1 MGFVPKNKRVVKI
14 KHVKLSDATTD
25 EQQHKKNTT
34 SLSNITSEVIAITSK
49 EDSSLFIY
57 DLRNGNLIATF
68 NNTNNDTNGFC
79 TIGSEY
85 FATSQANKAMINI
98 YNWKKDQPI
107 YKTPIQEKSGPIC
120 CSSDGNYLV
129 MGSASGMVYLWEVS
143 TGTLL
148 RMWEAHYNKI
158 SCITFTKDDF
168 YIITAGDDG
177 IINCWSFEQCLDR
190 DVSLLRA
197 RNSFSDHS
205 LGITSIVCSFG
216 GCNSRLFSV
225 SLDRTCKIWDLVTGR
240 CINSI
245 IFPTYLTSVCLD
257 STETTCYVGG
267 GDGIIYQTDLIQLN
281 PQSIQLLNINNNN
294 NNNNNQNKNNKNNS
308 LAAQSFTNEN
318 EVGNKRKTFN
328 GHTKAITSIS
338 LSMDGSLL
346 ISGSIDGNC
355 NIWDTFSRQIVRSIA
370 NTIKG
375 SISSLSVL
383 MNPIDSLNFN
393 VNGTAE
399 NNKKASDPIAPF
411 EKYSSNNIERTSV
424 PIKLKQIDDNG
435 NIKITVSNLQ
445 SRIENTIVSNEQIT
459 NHTNLEN
466 NNKIIELNK
475 TIQEYEKEIL
485 QFKKQI
491 QNLQD
496 NNNTL
501 KLTNDQLSKQFVL
514 YKQQQQQPQQSQQ
527 QKSKPAKKP
536 AKEIEEKPVVATQE
550 TVSNKKQKTKK

>member
-49 EDSSLFIY
+49 EDTSLYIY

-68 NNTNNDTNGFC
+68 NNSNNDSNGFC

-85 FATSQANKAMINI
+85 FATSQAGKAMINI

-190 DVSLLRA
+190 EVSLLRA

-205 LGITSIVCSFG
+205 LGITSIYCSYG
-216 GCNSRLFSV
+216 GCNARLFSV
-225 SLDRTCKIWDLVTGR
+225 SLDRTCKIWDLITGR

-281 PQSIQLLNINNNN
+281 PQSIQLLNNNNN
-294 NNNNNQNKNNKNNS
+294 NNKNNNKNNNNNS

-318 EVGNKRKTFN
+318 EIGNKRKTFN

-346 ISGSIDGNC
+346 VSGSMDGNC
-355 NIWDTFSRQIVRSIA
+355 NIWDTFSRQIVRSIS

-375 SISSLSVL
+375 SISSLTVL

-393 VNGTAE
+393 VNGTSSE
-399 NNKKASDPIAPF
+399 NKKSSDPIAPF

-424 PIKLKQIDDNG
+424 PIKLKQIDDQHSEKT
-435 NIKITVSNLQ
+435 KITVSNLQ
-445 SRIENTIVSNEQIT
+445 SRIENTIFSNEEIKT
-459 NHTNLEN
+459 NANLE
-466 NNKIIELNK
+466 IIELNK
-475 TIQEYEKEIL
+475 TIQDFEKEVL

-491 QNLQD
+491 QNLQET
-496 NNNTL
+496 NNTL
-501 KLTNDQLSKQFVL
+501 RVTNDQLSKQFVL
-514 YKQQQQQPQQSQQ
+514 YKKQQEQEQQ
-527 QKSKPAKKP
+527 QKKKPAKKQIQ
-536 AKEIEEKPVVATQE
+536 EIEKPVSQE
-550 TVSNKKQKTKK
+550 TTSTNKKQKTKK

>member
-1 MGFVPKNKRVVKI
+1 MGFVPKNKRVIKI

-68 NNTNNDTNGFC
+68 NNTNNDNNGFC

-129 MGSASGMVYLWEVS
+129 MGSASGMVYLWEIS

-205 LGITSIVCSFG
+205 LGITSIYCSYG

-257 STETTCYVGG
+257 PTETTCYVGG

-294 NNNNNQNKNNKNNS
+294 NKNNKNNNS

-328 GHTKAITSIS
+328 GHTKAITSLS

-346 ISGSIDGNC
+346 ISGSMDGNC

-375 SISSLSVL
+375 SISSLIVL

-393 VNGTAE
+393 VNGTGE
-399 NNKKASDPIAPF
+399 NKKASDPIAPL

-424 PIKLKQIDDNG
+424 PIKLKQIDDQE

-496 NNNTL
+496 SNNQL
-501 KLTNDQLSKQFVL
+501 KATNDQLSKQFVL
-514 YKQQQQQPQQSQQ
+514 YKQQQQPQSQQ
-527 QKSKPAKKP
+527 QKQKPAKKS
-536 AKEIEEKPVVATQE
+536 AKEVEENPVAIVTQE
-550 TVSNKKQKTKK
+550 STSNKKQKTKK